1 MVLES
6 VVADLLNRFLGDYV
20 ENLNKSQLKLGIWG
34 GNVALDNLQIKENA
48 LSELDIPFRIKVGQ
62 IDKLTLKI
70 PWKNLYGE
78 AVVATLEGLYLL
90 IVPGASIKYDAEKE
104 EKYLQDNKQKELA
117 RIEEALQKAA
127 EKGTHSQDSLYGL
140 ESLIYKDTKP
150 GRKRKKYKK
159 HFKRPFKGRDHS
171 KDKPKV
177 EKKDTFLEKL
187 ATQVIKNVQV
197 KITGIHVKY
206 EDDITDPQCPIS
218 LGMTLSELSL
228 LTTNENWTPSI
239 LNEAAKIIYKL
250 LCLDSLSAY
259 WNIHSRIYYHGSR
272 EEILDQ
278 LKRGIPCSGNQ
289 PQDYQYIF
297 RPISASARLYINPHA
312 EVELK
317 TPKLD
322 CNVEVQRIVIEFTK
336 PQYLSMIDLL
346 ESIDYMVRNAPYR
359 RFRPNVCLHKNAR
372 EWWKYA
378 GNSVLEVHIRRHTRM
393 WSWSNIKQHRQLLKS
408 YKNMYKNKL
417 TQSKLSE
424 ETQRQIQDLERKLD
438 VFSIIL
444 GRQQAQ
450 VETIRSGQKLLKK
463 KITEAEKKGGGWFS
477 GFWSKKE
484 SRKKEDEESPVPET
498 IDELMTPEEKAKL
511 FTAIGYS
518 DSSYHLSLPK
528 QYVAHVVTLKLLS
541 TSLTIKEDKNVAETL
556 KVQIIDLSTKISRR
570 PGAQAIKVEAK
581 LENWYVTGLRQENI
595 VPSLVASI
603 GDSKSSLLKIEF
615 DVNPEDSTADQR
627 LTIESQAVEIKY
639 DAKTINA
646 MVEFF
651 QTSKGMDL
659 ERLTS
664 ATLMKLEEI
673 KERTATGLVHIIE
686 MRKVLELKINLKPS
700 YLVVPQTGFYYEK
713 SDLLIL
719 DFGTFQLNSINQG
732 SSQASTFSSLEEIMD
747 KAYDKFDVE
756 IKNVQL
762 LFGRTGEDWKKARF
776 QHPSTL
782 HILQPMDIHVQ
793 LAKSMVERDTRMARF
808 KVSGGLPLVHV
819 RLSDQKIKAVFDL
832 IDSIPLPQKSSVS
845 IPSTKVP
852 AIPTISV
859 GKGLLQT
866 PQLLAEMV
874 SDSEEEY
881 FDFEESSE
889 PTDKSLSKG
898 EEVKNEETAKEE
910 LIDLQLK
917 FEIKE
922 VLVELTRQKKI
933 EETVLVFDV
942 MHLGTEATV
951 RTYNLAAVSYLKKIS
966 LDYYE
971 IGGKKAPVHLISS
984 SDKAGLDLLKVEYVK
999 ADRNGPHFQTTF
1011 DNTEQMI
1018 RVAFSSLNLL
1028 LHTEALMSAVSFLT
1042 AVSPSGSGSTGD
1054 TPTKDKK
1061 QEDDT
1066 ILKKVAR
1073 PSKDK
1078 DVFDFKL
1085 FAKLDAFYL
1094 NICDEK
1100 KNIAEIKIQGLDSSL
1115 LLQSSHTVF
1124 FARLKDI
1131 IVTDVDSRTLH
1142 KKAVSIV
1149 GDEVFSFNLTL
1160 DPYATEGEAY
1170 TDMSKVDGTISLKVG
1185 CIQIV
1190 FLHKFLM
1197 ALLTFLNNFQ
1207 TAKEALSAATVQA
1220 AEKAATSV
1228 KDLAQRSFRL
1238 AMDIHLKAPVIV
1250 IPQSSVSPNAIVVD
1264 LGLIKVQNQFSLVS
1278 PAGSSLPP
1286 VIDKMDVQLT
1296 QLKLS
1301 RTTMETGLLHPD
1313 IEILHPIN
1321 LSLSVKR
1328 NLSAAWFHELPV
1340 LEVTGYLDTMNVVL
1354 SQEDLNVFLKVLTE
1368 NLGEAEEKLIPAKSV
1383 LQKEGK
1389 TKEVEK
1395 SVLTQD
1401 KSVPEGMLPE
1411 KTKRTLNEDVVNML
1425 LNFEIKEV
1433 AITLMKQVQK
1443 ERHPLHILTV
1453 LQLGTETKIRN
1464 HELTAAAY
1472 LKKIM
1477 MRCIEIN
1484 DSKGDPLCI
1493 INSSSE
1499 TDEHLLKMEYIKADA
1514 DGPDFVTA
1522 YGSTKQNI
1530 NVIFSCLDIVLHTEA
1545 LLSIMSFLTFSI
1557 PSGGLPST
1565 DKVSYH
1571 KPQIKEQ
1578 VKGST
1583 VKPVSGNA
1591 AHDDICEL
1599 KLTAKLNAFSITVC
1613 DQTCSLA
1620 DIRIQGMDASVVM
1633 KPKKIKVFSR
1643 LEDIVIT
1650 NVDPKTVHKKA
1661 VSIMGDEVFRFHVSL
1676 YPDATAG
1683 EAYSDMSRVDG
1694 KMSLKVGCIQV
1705 IYLHKFFMSLLDFL
1719 NNFQTAQEALTA
1731 VTVQAAEMAASSM
1744 KDFAKKSFR
1753 LLMDVNLK
1761 APVIVVPESS
1771 TSSNALVADLGL
1783 IRVQNEF
1790 KLVSSDESS
1799 LPPVID
1805 NMDVQLTHLKLSR
1818 CIISTESQPDS
1829 EILRPVS
1836 LTLLV
1841 QRNLAATWYHEAP
1854 TIGIKGDLKP
1864 MQIALS
1870 EEDLTVVMKILLEN
1884 LGGASSQPNTVQENI
1899 EDTQILKKGKVPNES
1914 DFYEGP
1920 FLASGEKSVSAVQ
1933 SSVECCTTLTF
1944 DFNFESLS
1952 VTLYNSDTNQKSLL
1966 SLHSDKLRLG
1976 ELRLHL
1982 MASSGKMFS
1991 DGSMD
1996 INVKLKACTL
2006 DDLREGIQNV
2016 TARMIDKKDDISD
2029 TSMIDINYKQD
2040 KNGTEV
2046 IAVLDKLYICASME
2060 FLLTVADF
2068 FINSMPASSTE
2079 RSAQLQLKHVAP
2091 GKSKPETEISTRP
2104 NMTVKAVILDP
2115 EIVFVANLTNADAPA
2130 LKVSFQCDFSLT
2142 SGKLAQRMTAQV
2154 KGFKVLACAFLK
2166 PKQDNSVTT
2175 VLRPCS
2181 LVMENMMHASGMQ
2194 TVVVTIEE
2202 LTVKISPIILNT
2214 VMTIMAAIKPKPTEE
2229 DSRGVTEVPENLWQ
2243 VKPIDE
2249 CNAWF
2254 LGVDIATE
2262 ATETFTDR
2270 EHILKQEK
2278 FDIVVKSVQITLEC
2292 GLGHRTVPLL
2302 LVESVFSGVIKNWS
2316 SMMAVTADM
2325 SLEIHYYNETYA
2337 VWEPLIEQI
2346 EGGKKQWS
2354 LKLEMKTNPV
2364 QERSLMPGDDFIVLP
2379 EPQTAVNIS
2388 SKDTMNITISKCC
2401 LAVFSNLAK
2410 AFSEGTASTFDYSFK
2425 DTAPFV
2431 VKNALG
2437 VALKVLPS
2445 SSIRIIGSAEK
2456 ETMNDIEI
2464 GQYMELEYSG
2474 FEVPQ
2479 QGKLS
2484 ALHRQ
2489 ESSVFSLTLGLHG
2502 YKEGV
2507 NIPIAKPGRRLYNV
2521 RNLVNHSDSIIVQID
2536 ATEGNKVITVR
2547 SPLQIKNHFSIP
2559 FMIYKLARDS
2569 KSLEPIGISKP
2580 EEEFHVPLHSY
2591 RCHLYIRPAGMLEG
2605 QFKES
2610 TTYIAWREELHRS
2623 NEVKCLLQC
2632 PATETNFLPLII
2644 SSTAVPDELNFISTY
2659 GEEWDPAYIIHL
2671 HPTLTVRNLLPYSL
2685 RYLLEGTAEARE
2697 LMEGSAADVFHSR
2710 IDGEIMEL
2718 VLMKYQGQD
2727 WNGHLKIRSGMPEFF
2742 SVCFTSHS
2750 ATVMTV
2756 DIYIHTRRI
2765 GSRMILSV
2773 FSPYWII
2780 NKTSRVL
2787 QYRAEDTHVKHP
2799 ADYRDIVLFSFKKKN
2814 IFSKNKIQL
2823 CISTSTWSS
2832 SFSLDTVGSYGCVRC
2847 PANNMDYLVGVSIKM
2862 STFNLT
2868 RIVTFTPFYTIANKS
2883 SLELEVGE
2891 IGPNGSFPTNKWNY
2905 ISASE
2910 CLPFWPEN
2918 SSGELCVR
2926 VVGYESTSRPFLF
2939 KAQDNGTLLRLEELN
2954 GGLLVDV
2961 NVSEH
2966 STLISF
2972 SDYHEGAAPALI
2984 VNHTSWDSLRYKQSG
2999 LQEEMELKPKQVC
3012 LFAWT
3017 DPTKTRKL
3025 IWGYSQNF
3033 GEHDLLKDECGQF
3046 PYNANTQ
3053 VHWVSF
3059 LDGRQRVLLFTDD
3072 VALVSKARQAEEL
3085 EQPDQEINLSIHS
3098 LGLSLVNNE
3107 NKKEISY
3114 IGITSSGVV
3123 WEQKQKQKWKP
3134 FNQKQINLLEQAYQ
3148 KYLCKTASQAP
3159 SWHKLDSNV
3168 EVNFSKVPM
3177 EMRLPVRCS
3186 IRRNFLPGIK
3196 VEFKQSPHQ
3205 RSLRAQL
3212 YWLQVDNQLPG
3223 SMFPVVFHPV
3233 APPKSIA
3240 LDSEPKPFIDISV
3253 ITRFNE
3259 YSKVLQ
3265 FKYFMVL
3272 IQEMALKIDQGFL
3285 GALSE
3290 FLTPSTDPEAEK
3302 QRSKLIQQD
3311 VDALNT
3317 ELMES
3322 SLTDLSMLSFFEHF
3336 HISPVKLHL
3345 SLSLSSGGEDS
3356 DKGEEMIAIHSL
3368 NLLLKSIGAT
3378 LTDVDDLIFKLA
3390 FFEIKYQFYKRDQ
3403 LMKRVVRHYSEQFLK
3418 QMYVL
3423 VLGLDVLG
3431 NPFGLIRGL
3440 SEGVEAFFYEPFQ
3453 GAVQGPEEFAEGFV
3467 IGVRSLL
3474 GHTVGGAAGV
3484 VSRIT
3489 GSVGKGLAAITMDKE
3504 FQQKRREEMGRQ
3516 PKDFGDSL
3524 AKGGKGLLR
3533 GVVGGVTGII
3543 TKPVEGAKKEGAAG
3557 FFKGIGKGLVG
3568 VVARPTGGIVDMAS
3582 STFQGIQRVAESTE
3596 EVSNLR
3602 PPRFIREDGIIRPYD
3617 RVEAEGYD
3625 LFEKLH
3631 IRKLEK
3637 ESYQYHCA
3645 LPRGRRASLIVT
3657 NRRLIHV
3664 KEMEILGHLTTEWDY
3679 LFEDFTRCPCYEAN
3693 VLKITVLDQK
3703 MFQRKDGT
3711 GQECVKTV
3719 QLQDETTARRICCA
3733 IQEAQARRKQQKLVK
3748 QASLRLKKPQM
3759 LS

>member
-48 LSELDIPFRIKVGQ
+48 LSELDVPFRVKVGQ

-90 IVPGASIKYDAEKE
+90 IVPGASVKYDAEKE

-127 EKGTHSQDSLYGL
+127 EK
-140 ESLIYKDTKP
+140 
-150 GRKRKKYKK
+150 
-159 HFKRPFKGRDHS
+159 
-171 KDKPKV
+171 DKPKE

-218 LGMTLSELSL
+218 LGMTLGELSL

-259 WNIHSRIYYHGSR
+259 WNIHSKMYYHGSR
-272 EEILDQ
+272 EQILDQ
-278 LKRGIPCSGNQ
+278 LKKGIPCHGHQ
-289 PQDYQYIF
+289 PEDYQYIF
-297 RPISASARLYINPHA
+297 RPVSASARLYINPYA

-317 TPKLD
+317 TPKID

-359 RFRPNVCLHKNAR
+359 RFRPNVPLHKNAK

-378 GNSVLEVHIRRHTRM
+378 GNSVLEVHIRRRTRM

-408 YKNMYKNKL
+408 YKNVYKNKL

-424 ETQRQIQDLERKLD
+424 ETQKQIQDLERKLD
-438 VFSIIL
+438 VFNTIL
-444 GRQQAQ
+444 ARQQAQ

-463 KITEAEKKGGGWFS
+463 KSTEAEKKSGGWFS
-477 GFWSKKE
+477 GFWGKRESKI
-484 SRKKEDEESPVPET
+484 KEDEEPLVPET
-498 IDELMTPEEKAKL
+498 LDELMTPEEKAKL
-511 FTAIGYS
+511 YTAIGYS
-518 DSSYHLSLPK
+518 DSSHHLSLPK

-556 KVQIIDLSTKISRR
+556 KVQMIDLSTKISQR

-615 DVNPEDSTADQR
+615 DINPEDSTADQS
-627 LTIESQAVEIKY
+627 LTIESQPVEVKY
-639 DAKTINA
+639 DARTINA

-659 ERLTS
+659 ERLTT

-673 KERTATGLVHIIE
+673 KERTATGLAHIIE
-686 MRKVLELKINLKPS
+686 MRKVLDLKINLKPS
-700 YLVVPQTGFYYEK
+700 YLVVPRTGFYHEN

-732 SSQASTFSSLEEIMD
+732 SSEASNFSSLEEIMD
-747 KAYDKFDVE
+747 KAYDKFDVK

-793 LAKSMVERDTRMARF
+793 LAKSMVERDSRMAKF

-819 RLSDQKIKAVFDL
+819 RLSDQKIKAISDL

-845 IPSTKVP
+845 VPSTKVP
-852 AIPTISV
+852 AIPTIPVV
-859 GKGLLQT
+859 GKGLLST

-889 PTDKSLSKG
+889 PTDSSVIKG
-898 EEVKNEETAKEE
+898 EEIRKEE
-910 LIDLQLK
+910 PAQEELTDLHLK

-922 VLVELTRQKKI
+922 VLVELTRQKTI

-951 RTYNLAAVSYLKKIS
+951 KTYNLAAVSYLKKIS
-966 LDYYE
+966 LDYYGT
-971 IGGKKAPVHLISS
+971 GGKKGPIHLISS
-984 SDKAGLDLLKVEYVK
+984 SDKPGLDLLKVEYVK
-999 ADRNGPHFQTTF
+999 ADRNGPQFQAIF
-1011 DNTEQMI
+1011 NNTEQMI
-1018 RVAFSSLNLL
+1018 QVTFSSLNLL

-1042 AVSPSGSGSTGD
+1042 AVSPSGSERSGE
-1054 TPTKDKK
+1054 TPSKEEKK
-1061 QEDDT
+1061 QEDESR
-1066 ILKKVAR
+1066 LKRVSK

-1085 FAKLDAFYL
+1085 FAKLDAFCL

-1115 LLQSSHTVF
+1115 CLQPSQTVF

-1131 IVTDVDSRTLH
+1131 VVTDVDSRTLH

-1160 DPYATEGEAY
+1160 NPHATEGEAY
-1170 TDMSKVDGTISLKVG
+1170 TDMSKVDGSVCLKVG
-1185 CIQIV
+1185 CIQLV
-1190 FLHKFLM
+1190 YLHKFLM
-1197 ALLTFLNNFQ
+1197 SLLTFLNNFQ
-1207 TAKEALSAATVQA
+1207 TAKETLSAATVQA

-1250 IPQSSVSPNAIVVD
+1250 IPQSSISPNAIVID
-1264 LGLIKVQNQFSLVS
+1264 LGLIKVQNQFVLVS
-1278 PAGSSLPP
+1278 SEGSSLPP

-1296 QLKLS
+1296 KLKLS
-1301 RTTMETGLLHPD
+1301 RITLETDLTHPD
-1313 IEILHPIN
+1313 IQILHPIN

-1328 NLSAAWFHELPV
+1328 NLSAAWFHKLPV

-1354 SQEDLNVFLKVLTE
+1354 SQEDLNVCLKVLTE
-1368 NLGEAEEKLIPAKSV
+1368 NLGEAEETQKGAKSV

-1389 TKEVEK
+1389 MKEVER
-1395 SVLTQD
+1395 SVLIQD
-1401 KSVPEGMLPE
+1401 KSVSEGLLSE
-1411 KTKRTLNEDVVNML
+1411 KRKITLNEDVINML

-1433 AITLMKQVQK
+1433 VITLMKQVQK
-1443 ERHPLHILTV
+1443 ERYPLHILTV
-1453 LQLGTETKIRN
+1453 LQLGTKTKIRN
-1464 HELTAAAY
+1464 HELAAAAY
-1472 LKKIM
+1472 LKKIT
-1477 MRCIEIN
+1477 MRCTEIH

-1493 INSSSE
+1493 LNSSSE
-1499 TDEHLLKMEYIKADA
+1499 TDEHLLKMEYIKADP
-1514 DGPDFVTA
+1514 DGPDFVTT
-1522 YGSTKQNI
+1522 YQSTKQNI

-1545 LLSIMSFLTFSI
+1545 LLSIMSFLTFSV
-1557 PSGGLPST
+1557 PSSGLPST
-1565 DKVSYH
+1565 EKSSEH
-1571 KPQIKEQ
+1571 KPQMKEQ
-1578 VKGST
+1578 EKGST
-1583 VKPVSGNA
+1583 LRPVSGDA
-1591 AHDDICEL
+1591 TCDDVSEL

-1613 DQTCSLA
+1613 DQTCTIA
-1620 DIRIQGMDASVVM
+1620 DIRVQGMDASVAM
-1633 KPKKIKVFSR
+1633 KPKEIKVFSR
-1643 LEDIVIT
+1643 LKDIVIT
-1650 NVDPKTVHKKA
+1650 NVDPKTIHKKA
-1661 VSIMGDEVFRFHVSL
+1661 VSIMGDEVFRFHMSL

-1683 EAYSDMSRVDG
+1683 EAYADMSRVDG
-1694 KMSLKVGCIQV
+1694 KMSLKVGCIQI
-1705 IYLHKFFMSLLDFL
+1705 IYLHKFFMSLLNFL
-1719 NNFQTAQEALTA
+1719 NNFQAAQEALTA
-1731 VTVQAAEMAASSM
+1731 VTAQAAEMAASSM

-1753 LLMDVNLK
+1753 LLMDINLK

-1771 TSSNALVADLGL
+1771 ASSNALVADLGL

-1790 KLVSSDESS
+1790 KLVSSDESP

-1818 CIISTESQPDS
+1818 CIISTDSQPDS

-1841 QRNLAATWYHEAP
+1841 QRNLAAAWYHKCP

-1870 EEDLTVVMKILLEN
+1870 EGDLTVIMKILLEN
-1884 LGGASSQPNTVQENI
+1884 LGGASSQPHTVQENI
-1899 EDTQILKKGKVPNES
+1899 EDMQIAKKGKAPHES
-1914 DFYEGP
+1914 GGTEGT
-1920 FLASGEKSVSAVQ
+1920 LVDSGQKCDSAVQ
-1933 SSVECCTTLTF
+1933 SSVECSTLLKF

-1952 VTLYNSDTNQKSLL
+1952 VTLYNSDTTQESLL
-1966 SLHSDKLRLG
+1966 SVHSDKLRLG

-1982 MASSGKMFS
+1982 MASAGEMFS

-1996 INVKLKACTL
+1996 ITVKLKACTL

-2016 TARMIDKKDDISD
+2016 TARMIDKKDDTND
-2029 TSMIDINYKQD
+2029 TSMIDIRYKQD

-2046 IAVLDKLYICASME
+2046 VAVLDKMYICASME
-2060 FLLTVADF
+2060 FLLAVAHF
-2068 FINSMPASSTE
+2068 FIKSMPVSSAE
-2079 RSAQLQLKHVAP
+2079 GSAQFQLKQVAA
-2091 GKSKPETEISTRP
+2091 GKSKADTEISVRP

-2115 EIVFVANLTNADAPA
+2115 EIVFVANLTSADAPA

-2142 SGKLAQRMTAQV
+2142 SDKLAQRMTAQV
-2154 KGFKVLACAFLK
+2154 MAFKVLACAFLK
-2166 PKQDNSVTT
+2166 EKQGKNVTT
-2175 VLRPCS
+2175 VLRPCF
-2181 LVMENMMHASGMQ
+2181 LVMENMVHTSGLH
-2194 TVVVTIEE
+2194 TVAVTMEE
-2202 LTVKISPIILNT
+2202 LTIKISPIILNT
-2214 VMTIMAAIKPKPTEE
+2214 VVTIMAALKPKTTEE
-2229 DSRGVTEVPENLWQ
+2229 DSRGAAEVSENLWQ
-2243 VKPIDE
+2243 VKPVDE

-2262 ATETFTDR
+2262 ATETFRDH
-2270 EHILKQEK
+2270 EQILKQEK
-2278 FDIVVKSVQITLEC
+2278 FDIVVKSVQMTLEC

-2302 LVESVFSGVIKNWS
+2302 LVESTFSGVLKNWS
-2316 SMMAVTADM
+2316 SLMEVTADM
-2325 SLEIHYYNETYA
+2325 SLEVHYYNETYA
-2337 VWEPLIEQI
+2337 VWEPLIERV
-2346 EGGKKQWS
+2346 EGGRKQWN

-2364 QERSLMPGDDFIVLP
+2364 QERSLLPGDDFIVIP
-2379 EPQTAVNIS
+2379 EPQTAINIS
-2388 SKDTMNITISKCC
+2388 SMDTMNITISKCC

-2410 AFSEGTASTFDYSFK
+2410 AFSEATASTFGYSFK
-2425 DTAPFV
+2425 ETAPII

-2437 VALKVLPS
+2437 VSLKVIPS
-2445 SSIRIIGSAEK
+2445 SSFRIVGSVEK
-2456 ETMNDIEI
+2456 ENVNEIET
-2464 GQYMELEYSG
+2464 GQSMELEYSV
-2474 FEVPQ
+2474 FEAPQ
-2479 QGKLS
+2479 RGRLS

-2489 ESSVFSLTLGLHG
+2489 ESSVFSLNLELEG
-2502 YKEGV
+2502 YQEALS
-2507 NIPIAKPGRRLYNV
+2507 IPVAKPGRRLYSV
-2521 RNLVNHSDSIIVQID
+2521 RDGAGRPDSVLVQID

-2547 SPLQIKNHFSIP
+2547 CPLQIKNHFSIP
-2559 FMIYKLARDS
+2559 FVIYQLAKGSKLL
-2569 KSLEPIGISKP
+2569 KPIGISKP

-2591 RCHLYIRPAGMLEG
+2591 RCHLYVQPTGIFEG
-2605 QFKES
+2605 QYKES

-2623 NEVKCLLQC
+2623 DEVKCLLQC

-2644 SSTAVPDELNFISTY
+2644 SSAAVPDELNFISSSV
-2659 GEEWDPAYIIHL
+2659 EELDPAYIIHL
-2671 HPTLTVRNLLPYSL
+2671 CPTLTMRNLLPYTL
-2685 RYLLEGTAEARE
+2685 RFLLEGTAEDRE
-2697 LMEGSAADVFHSR
+2697 LTEGSTADVFHSR
-2710 IDGEIMEL
+2710 ISGEIMEL
-2718 VLMKYQGQD
+2718 VLLKYQGKD
-2727 WNGHLKIRSGMPEFF
+2727 WHGHLKICDGMCEFF
-2742 SVCFTSHS
+2742 PVRFVSHS
-2750 ATVMTV
+2750 ASELAV
-2756 DIYIHTRRI
+2756 DVYIHARRV
-2765 GSRMILSV
+2765 GGHMVLSV

-2823 CISTSTWSS
+2823 CISTSTWSN
-2832 SFSLDTVGSYGCVRC
+2832 SFSLDTVGSYGCVKC

-2862 STFNLT
+2862 SSFNLT

-2891 IGPNGSFPTNKWNY
+2891 IGPNGSLPTNKWSY

-2926 VVGYESTSRPFLF
+2926 VVGYESSSKPFLF
-2939 KAQDNGTLLRLEELN
+2939 KAQDNGTLLKLEELN

-2966 STLISF
+2966 STVISF
-2972 SDYHEGAAPALI
+2972 TDYHEGAAPALI
-2984 VNHTSWDSLRYKQSG
+2984 VNHTPWDSLRYKQSG
-2999 LQEEMELKPKQVC
+2999 LQEEMELKPRQVC

-3017 DPTKTRKL
+3017 DPTKPRKL
-3025 IWGYSQNF
+3025 TWGYSQCF
-3033 GEHDLLKDECGQF
+3033 GEHDLLKDDCGQF

-3053 VHWVSF
+3053 IHWVSF

-3114 IGITSSGVV
+3114 IGITSSDVV
-3123 WEQKQKQKWKP
+3123 WERKPRQKWKP

-3148 KYLCKTASQAP
+3148 KYLSKTAFQGP
-3159 SWHKLDSNV
+3159 GWHKLDSNT
-3168 EVNFSKVPM
+3168 EVNFSKSPM

-3186 IRRNFLPGIK
+3186 IRRNFLSGIQ

-3240 LDSEPKPFIDISV
+3240 LDSEPKPFIDISI

-3259 YSKVLQ
+3259 YSQVLQ

-3290 FLTPSTDPEAEK
+3290 LFTPSTDPEAER

-3311 VDALNT
+3311 LDALNT

-3322 SLTDLSMLSFFEHF
+3322 SLTDVSMLSFFEHF
-3336 HISPVKLHL
+3336 HISPIKLHL
-3345 SLSLSSGGEDS
+3345 SLSLAAGGEAS

-3378 LTDVDDLIFKLA
+3378 LTDVDDVVFKLA

-3403 LMKRVVRHYSEQFLK
+3403 LRMRVIRHYSEQFLK

-3474 GHTVGGAAGV
+3474 GHTVGGAAGM

-3489 GSVGKGLAAITMDKE
+3489 GTVGKGLAAITLDEE

-3516 PKDFGDSL
+3516 PKDFGESL

-3602 PPRFIREDGIIRPYD
+3602 PPRLIREDGIIRPYN

-3625 LFEKLH
+3625 LFERLH

-3637 ESYQYHCA
+3637 EVYRYHCPI
-3645 LPRGRRASLIVT
+3645 PRGRRANLIVT
-3657 NRRLIHV
+3657 NRRVIYV
-3664 KEMEILGHLTTEWDY
+3664 KEVEILGHLTTEWDY
-3679 LFEDFTRCPCYEAN
+3679 LFEEFTCYPSYEAN
-3693 VLKITVLDQK
+3693 VLKITVWEEQN
-3703 MFQRKDGT
+3703 MFQRKDNAGYA
-3711 GQECVKTV
+3711 CVKTV
-3719 QLQDETTARRICCA
+3719 QLWDEATARRVCGA
-3733 IQEAQARRKQQKLVK
+3733 IQDALATRKQEKLVK
-3748 QASLRLKKPQM
+3748 RASLKWRKP
-3759 LS
+3759 

>member
-48 LSELDIPFRIKVGQ
+48 LSELDVPFKVKVGQ

-127 EKGTHSQDSLYGL
+127 EKGTHSPDSLYGL
-140 ESLIYKDTKP
+140 EKLIYKDIKP
-150 GRKRKKYKK
+150 
-159 HFKRPFKGRDHS
+159 
-171 KDKPKV
+171 DKPKE

-206 EDDITDPQCPIS
+206 EDDITDPQRPLS
-218 LGMTLSELSL
+218 LGMTLGELSL

-250 LCLDSLSAY
+250 LCLDSLSVY
-259 WNIHSRIYYHGSR
+259 WNVESKMYYHGSR
-272 EEILDQ
+272 EQILDQ
-278 LKRGIPCSGNQ
+278 LKRGIPCSSNQ
-289 PQDYQYIF
+289 PKDYQYIF
-297 RPISASARLYINPHA
+297 RPVSASARLYINPYA

-322 CNVEVQRIVIEFTK
+322 CNVEVQRIAVELTK

-346 ESIDYMVRNAPYR
+346 ESVDYMVRNAPYR
-359 RFRPNVCLHKNAR
+359 RFRPNVSLHNNAKQ
-372 EWWKYA
+372 WWKYA
-378 GNSVLEVHIRRHTRM
+378 GNSVLEVHIKRHTRM
-393 WSWSNIKQHRQLLKS
+393 WSWSNIKKHRQLLRS
-408 YKNMYKNKL
+408 YKNVYKNKL

-438 VFSIIL
+438 VFNIIL
-444 GRQQAQ
+444 ARQQAQ
-450 VETIRSGQKLLKK
+450 VEIIRAGQKLLKK
-463 KITEAEKKGGGWFS
+463 KATEVEKKSGGWFG
-477 GFWSKKE
+477 GFWGKKE
-484 SRKKEDEESPVPET
+484 SRKKEDEESSVPET

-518 DSSYHLSLPK
+518 DSSHHLSLPK

-541 TSLTIKEDKNVAETL
+541 TSLTIKEDKNTPETL
-556 KVQIIDLSTKISRR
+556 KVQIIDLSTKISQR

-581 LENWYVTGLRQENI
+581 LENWYITGLRQENT

-603 GDSKSSLLKIEF
+603 GDKKSSLLKIEF
-615 DVNPEDSTADQR
+615 NINPEDSTADQS
-627 LTIESQAVEIKY
+627 LAIESQPVEIKY
-639 DAKTINA
+639 DARTINA

-686 MRKVLELKINLKPS
+686 MRKVLDLKINLKPS

-713 SDLLIL
+713 SDLLVL
-719 DFGTFQLNSINQG
+719 DFGTFQLNSVNQG
-732 SSQASTFSSLEEIMD
+732 SSRASSSPSLEEIMD

-762 LFGRTGEDWKKARF
+762 LFVRAGEDWKKARF

-782 HILQPMDIHVQ
+782 HVLQPMDILVQ
-793 LAKSMVERDTRMARF
+793 LAKSMVEKDTRMAKF
-808 KVSGGLPLVHV
+808 KVSGELPLVHV
-819 RLSDQKIKAVFDL
+819 RLSDQKIKAIFDL
-832 IDSIPLPQKSSVS
+832 IDSIPLPQKSSMS
-845 IPSTKVP
+845 IPSRRVS
-852 AIPTISV
+852 AIPTISIV
-859 GKGLLQT
+859 SKGLLNT
-866 PQLLAEMV
+866 PQLLADIE

-881 FDFEESSE
+881 FDVEEGSE
-889 PTDKSLSKG
+889 PTSRSLMK
-898 EEVKNEETAKEE
+898 EEEMKNKEPVKEE
-910 LIDLQLK
+910 LTDLHLK

-922 VLVELTRQKKI
+922 VVLELTRQKKT
-933 EETVLVFDV
+933 EETILVFDV
-942 MHLGTEATV
+942 MRLGTEATI
-951 RTYNLAAVSYLKKIS
+951 RTYNLAAVSYLKKIG
-966 LDYYE
+966 LDYYDV
-971 IGGKKAPVHLISS
+971 GGKKPPLHLISS
-984 SDKAGLDLLKVEYVK
+984 SDQPGLDLLKVEYIK
-999 ADRNGPHFQTTF
+999 ADRNGPSFQTTF
-1011 DNTEQMI
+1011 NNTEQMI
-1018 RVAFSSLNLL
+1018 QVAFSSLNLM
-1028 LHTEALMSAVSFLT
+1028 LHTEALMSAVSFLA
-1042 AVSPSGSGSTGD
+1042 AVIPSGNGSSRD
-1054 TPTKDKK
+1054 KPTKEEK
-1061 QEDDT
+1061 QKDDT
-1066 ILKKVAR
+1066 RLKKAR
-1073 PSKDK
+1073 ISKDK

-1085 FAKLDAFYL
+1085 FAKLDALCL

-1115 LLQSSHTVF
+1115 LLQPSHTVL
-1124 FARLKDI
+1124 FARLRDI
-1131 IVTDVDSRTLH
+1131 IVTDVDSGTLH

-1149 GDEVFSFNLTL
+1149 GEEVFSFNLTL
-1160 DPYATEGEAY
+1160 YPYATEGDAY
-1170 TDMSKVDGTISLKVG
+1170 ADMSKVDGTVSLKVG

-1190 FLHKFLM
+1190 YLHKFLLS
-1197 ALLTFLNNFQ
+1197 LLTFLNNFQ

-1238 AMDIHLKAPVIV
+1238 SMDIHLKAPVIV
-1250 IPQSSVSPNAIVVD
+1250 IPQSSVSLNAIVID

-1278 PAGSSLPP
+1278 AEGSSLPP

-1301 RTTMETGLLHPD
+1301 RATMETGLSHPD
-1313 IEILHPIN
+1313 IQILHPIN
-1321 LSLSVKR
+1321 LSLTVNR
-1328 NLSAAWFHELPV
+1328 NLAAAWFHKKPV
-1340 LEVTGYLDTMNVVL
+1340 VEIIGHLDKMNIVVN
-1354 SQEDLNVFLKVLTE
+1354 QEDLNIFLKVLTE
-1368 NLGEAEEKLIPAKSV
+1368 NLGEGEEKQSQAKPV

-1389 TKEVEK
+1389 TKEIEK
-1395 SVLTQD
+1395 FVLMQD
-1401 KSVPEGMLPE
+1401 KSVPEVPE
-1411 KTKRTLNEDVVNML
+1411 KRKGMLNEDVINIL

-1433 AITLMKQVQK
+1433 VITLMKQVQK
-1443 ERHPLHILTV
+1443 ERYPLHILTV
-1453 LQLGTETKIRN
+1453 LQLGTETRIRN
-1464 HELTAAAY
+1464 HDLTAAAY
-1472 LKKIM
+1472 LKAIT
-1477 MRCIEIN
+1477 MRCLEIT

-1499 TDEHLLKMEYIKADA
+1499 TGEHLLKMEYIKADA
-1514 DGPDFVTA
+1514 DGPDFVTT
-1522 YGSTKQNI
+1522 YRSTKQTI
-1530 NVIFSCLDIVLHTEA
+1530 NVFFSCLDVVLHTEA
-1545 LLSIMSFLTFSI
+1545 LLSIMSFLTFSV
-1557 PSGGLPST
+1557 PSGGLPNPDKASDRKSQVEQEEST
-1565 DKVSYH
+1565 LR
-1571 KPQIKEQ
+1571 
-1578 VKGST
+1578 
-1583 VKPVSGNA
+1583 PVSSNA
-1591 AHDDICEL
+1591 THDDIYEL
-1599 KLTAKLNAFSITVC
+1599 KLTAKLNAFTISVC
-1613 DQTCSLA
+1613 DQTYRIA
-1620 DIRIQGMDASVVM
+1620 DIRIQGMDASVAM
-1633 KPKKIKVFSR
+1633 KTKKIKVFSR

-1650 NVDPKTVHKKA
+1650 NVDPKTIHKKA
-1661 VSIMGDEVFRFHVSL
+1661 VSIMGDEVFRFKMSL

-1683 EAYSDMSRVDG
+1683 DAYADMSKVDG
-1694 KMSLKVGCIQV
+1694 KMSLKVGCIQIV
-1705 IYLHKFFMSLLDFL
+1705 YLHKFFMSLLNFL
-1719 NNFQTAQEALTA
+1719 NNFQTAQEALSA

-1753 LLMDVNLK
+1753 LLMDINLK

-1771 TSSNALVADLGL
+1771 TSCNAMVADLGL

-1805 NMDVQLTHLKLSR
+1805 SMDVQLTHLKLSR
-1818 CIISTESQPDS
+1818 CTISADSQPDT

-1836 LTLLV
+1836 LALLV
-1841 QRNLAATWYHEAP
+1841 QRNLSATWYHKFPA
-1854 TIGIKGDLKP
+1854 IGIKGDLKP

-1870 EEDLTVVMKILLEN
+1870 EDDLTVVMKILLKN
-1884 LGGASSQPNTVQENI
+1884 LGGASSQPNTVQQNI
-1899 EDTQILKKGKVPNES
+1899 EDMQTVKKGAVASES
-1914 DFYEGP
+1914 DFYEDP
-1920 FLASGEKSVSAVQ
+1920 LLAVGQRNVSTVQ
-1933 SSVECCTTLTF
+1933 SSAECYTTLKF

-1952 VTLYNSDTNQKSLL
+1952 VILYNSDKNQKSLL

-1976 ELRLHL
+1976 ELRLHI

-2006 DDLREGIQNV
+2006 DDLRDGVQNV
-2016 TARMIDKKDDISD
+2016 TERMIDKKDDTNDS
-2029 TSMIDINYKQD
+2029 SMIDISYKQD

-2046 IAVLDKLYICASME
+2046 VAILDKLYICASME

-2068 FINSMPASSTE
+2068 FINSVPASSAEGST
-2079 RSAQLQLKHVAP
+2079 QLQLKHVAS
-2091 GKSKPETEISTRP
+2091 GKSKPEKEILVRP
-2104 NMTVKAVILDP
+2104 NMTVKAVIMDP
-2115 EIVFVANLTNADAPA
+2115 EIVFVANLTRADAPA
-2130 LKVSFQCDFSLT
+2130 LKVSFQCDFSLA
-2142 SGKLAQRMTAQV
+2142 SGKLVQRMTAQV
-2154 KGFKVLACAFLK
+2154 KDFKVLACAFLQE
-2166 PKQDNSVTT
+2166 KQDKSVTT

-2181 LVMENMMHASGMQ
+2181 LVMESMTHVSDLQ
-2194 TVVVTIEE
+2194 TVVVTVEE
-2202 LTVKISPIILNT
+2202 LTIKISPIILNT
-2214 VMTIMAAIKPKPTEE
+2214 VMTIMAAIKPKTAEE
-2229 DSRGVTEVPENLWQ
+2229 SFRGAAEVSENLWQ
-2243 VKPIDE
+2243 VKSVDQ

-2254 LGVDIATE
+2254 LGVDVATE
-2262 ATETFTDR
+2262 ATETFKDR
-2270 EHILKQEK
+2270 EHVLKQEK
-2278 FDIVVKSVQITLEC
+2278 FDVVVKSFQITLEC

-2302 LVESVFSGVIKNWS
+2302 LVESVFSGVLKNWS
-2316 SMMAVTADM
+2316 SLMEATADM
-2325 SLEIHYYNETYA
+2325 ALEVHYYNESYA
-2337 VWEPLIEQI
+2337 VWEPLIERI
-2346 EGGKKQWS
+2346 EGGRKQWS
-2354 LKLEMKTNPV
+2354 LKLEVKTNPV

-2388 SKDTMNITISKCC
+2388 SKDTMNITISKSC
-2401 LAVFSNLAK
+2401 LAVFDNLAK

-2425 DTAPFV
+2425 DSAPFI

-2437 VALKVLPS
+2437 VPLKVLPS
-2445 SSIRIIGSAEK
+2445 SSFRIVDSVQK
-2456 ETMNDIEI
+2456 ENMNKVEI
-2464 GQYMELEYSG
+2464 GQSMELEYSI
-2474 FEVPQ
+2474 FEPLQ
-2479 QGKLS
+2479 QRKLS
-2484 ALHRQ
+2484 AVYRQ
-2489 ESSVFSLTLGLHG
+2489 ESSLFSLNLEIQG
-2502 YKEGV
+2502 YNEVV
-2507 NIPIAKPGRRLYNV
+2507 NVPITKPGRRLYNI
-2521 RNLVNHSDSIIVQID
+2521 RNLLVDSSDSVLVQID
-2536 ATEGNKVITVR
+2536 ATEGNKIITVR

-2559 FMIYKLARDS
+2559 FLIYKLARDS
-2569 KSLEPIGISKP
+2569 RLLEPIGISKP

-2591 RCHLYIRPAGMLEG
+2591 RCHLYIQPTGMLEG

-2610 TTYIAWREELHRS
+2610 TTYIVWREELHRS
-2623 NEVKCLLQC
+2623 SEVKCLLQC
-2632 PATETNFLPLII
+2632 PSTETNFLPLVV
-2644 SSTAVPDELNFISTY
+2644 STTAVPDQLTFISTC

-2671 HPTLTVRNLLPYSL
+2671 YPTLTVRNLLPYSL

-2697 LMEGSAADVFHSR
+2697 LPEGSAADVFHAR
-2710 IDGEIMEL
+2710 INGELMEL
-2718 VLMKYQGQD
+2718 VLIKYQGKN
-2727 WNGHLKIRSGMPEFF
+2727 WNGHLKIRDGMPEFF
-2742 SVCFTSHS
+2742 PVCFTSHS
-2750 ATVMTV
+2750 AEVMTV
-2756 DIYIHTRRI
+2756 DIYIHIRRI

-2773 FSPYWII
+2773 FSPYWLI

-2847 PANNMDYLVGVSIKM
+2847 SANNRDYLVGVSIKI
-2862 STFNLT
+2862 SSFNLT

-2891 IGPNGSFPTNKWNY
+2891 VGPGGSFPTNKWNY

-2926 VVGYESTSRPFLF
+2926 VVGSESPSKPFLF
-2939 KAQDNGTLLRLEELN
+2939 KTQDNGTLLRLEELN

-2966 STLISF
+2966 SALISF

-2999 LQEEMELKPKQVC
+2999 LQDEMELKPQQVC

-3025 IWGYSQNF
+3025 TWVYSQNF

-3046 PYNANTQ
+3046 AYNSNTQ
-3053 VHWVSF
+3053 IHWVSF

-3123 WEQKQKQKWKP
+3123 WELKPRQKWKP

-3148 KYLCKTASQAP
+3148 KYLCKSDP
-3159 SWHKLDSNV
+3159 GWHKLDNNT

-3177 EMRLPVRCS
+3177 EMRFPVRCS
-3186 IRRNFLPGIK
+3186 IRRNFLSGIR

-3233 APPKSIA
+3233 APPKSIV
-3240 LDSEPKPFIDISV
+3240 LDSEPKPFIDISI

-3285 GALSE
+3285 GALNE
-3290 FLTPSTDPEAEK
+3290 LFTPSTDPEAER

-3322 SLTDLSMLSFFEHF
+3322 SLTDLSALSFFEHF
-3336 HISPVKLHL
+3336 HISPIKLHL
-3345 SLSLSSGGEDS
+3345 SLSLASGGEAS
-3356 DKGEEMIAIHSL
+3356 DKDEEMIAIHSL

-3467 IGVRSLL
+3467 IGVKSLL

-3504 FQQKRREEMGRQ
+3504 YQQKRREEMGRQ

-3602 PPRFIREDGIIRPYD
+3602 PPRLIHEDGIIRPYD

-3637 ESYQYHCA
+3637 ESYRYHCA
-3645 LPRGRRASLIVT
+3645 LPRGRRANLLVT
-3657 NRRLIHV
+3657 NRRVIYV
-3664 KEMEILGHLTTEWDY
+3664 KEVEILGHLTTEWDY
-3679 LFEDFTRCPCYEAN
+3679 LFEDFTHHPSYEAN
-3693 VLKITVLDQK
+3693 VLKITVMDQG
-3703 MFQRKDGT
+3703 MFQRKDSMGR
-3711 GQECVKTV
+3711 ECVKTI
-3719 QLQDETTARRICCA
+3719 QLQDENTAKRVCCA
-3733 IQEAQARRKQQKLVK
+3733 IGEAQAARKQQKLVK
-3748 QASLRLKKPQM
+3748 QASLQLKKPPM

>member
-34 GNVALDNLQIKENA
+34 GKEP
-48 LSELDIPFRIKVGQ
+48 LPSVILELDVPFRVKVGQ

-90 IVPGASIKYDAEKE
+90 IVPGASVKYDAEKE

-117 RIEEALQKAA
+117 RIEEALRKAA
-127 EKGTHSQDSLYGL
+127 EK
-140 ESLIYKDTKP
+140 
-150 GRKRKKYKK
+150 
-159 HFKRPFKGRDHS
+159 
-171 KDKPKV
+171 DKPKE

-206 EDDITDPQCPIS
+206 EDDVTQMHKI
-218 LGMTLSELSL
+218 
-228 LTTNENWTPSI
+228 NWTPSI

-259 WNIHSRIYYHGSR
+259 WNIHSKMYYHGSR
-272 EEILDQ
+272 EQILDQ
-278 LKRGIPCSGNQ
+278 LKRGIPCNGNQ
-289 PQDYQYIF
+289 PEDYQYIF
-297 RPISASARLYINPHA
+297 RPVSASARLYINPYA

-317 TPKLD
+317 TPKID

-359 RFRPNVCLHKNAR
+359 RFRPNVPLHKNAR

-378 GNSVLEVHIRRHTRM
+378 GNSVLEVHIRRHSRM
-393 WSWSNIKQHRQLLKS
+393 WSWSNIKQHRQHLKT
-408 YKNMYKNKL
+408 YKNVYKNKL

-438 VFSIIL
+438 VFNTVL
-444 GRQQAQ
+444 ARQQAQ

-463 KITEAEKKGGGWFS
+463 KSTEAEKKSGGWFG
-477 GFWSKKE
+477 GFWSKRE
-484 SRKKEDEESPVPET
+484 SRVKEDEESLVPET

-518 DSSYHLSLPK
+518 DSSHHLSLPK

-556 KVQIIDLSTKISRR
+556 KVQIIDLSTKISQR

-603 GDSKSSLLKIEF
+603 GDSRSSLLKIEF
-615 DVNPEDSTADQR
+615 DINPEDSTADQR
-627 LTIESQAVEIKY
+627 LIIESQPVEIKY
-639 DAKTINA
+639 DAATINA

-659 ERLTS
+659 ERLTT

-686 MRKVLELKINLKPS
+686 MRKVLDLKINLKPS
-700 YLVVPQTGFYYEK
+700 YLVVPQTGFYHEN

-719 DFGTFQLNSINQG
+719 DFGTFQLNSINQD
-732 SSQASTFSSLEEIMD
+732 SSEASNFSSLEEIMD
-747 KAYDKFDVE
+747 KAYDKFDVK

-793 LAKSMVERDTRMARF
+793 LAKSMVERDSRMAKF

-819 RLSDQKIKAVFDL
+819 RLSDQKIKAIFDL
-832 IDSIPLPQKSSVS
+832 IDSIPLPQKSSMSV
-845 IPSTKVP
+845 PSTKVRHHF
-852 AIPTISV
+852 ASV
-859 GKGLLQT
+859 DT
-866 PQLLAEMV
+866 
-874 SDSEEEY
+874 EEEY

-889 PTDKSLSKG
+889 PTDSSVIKG
-898 EEVKNEETAKEE
+898 EEVRKEE
-910 LIDLQLK
+910 PAEEELTNLQLK

-922 VLVELTRQKKI
+922 VLELTRQKTT

-951 RTYNLAAVSYLKKIS
+951 KTYNLAAVSYLKKIS
-966 LDYYE
+966 LDYYG
-971 IGGKKAPVHLISS
+971 IGGKKAPIHLISS
-984 SDKAGLDLLKVEYVK
+984 SDKPGLDLLKVEYIKV
-999 ADRNGPHFQTTF
+999 T
-1011 DNTEQMI
+1011 
-1018 RVAFSSLNLL
+1018 FSSLNLL

-1042 AVSPSGSGSTGD
+1042 AVSPSGSERSTEI
-1054 TPTKDKK
+1054 PSKEEK
-1061 QEDDT
+1061 QEDDS
-1066 ILKKVAR
+1066 ILKKVSK
-1073 PSKDK
+1073 PSKEK

-1085 FAKLDAFYL
+1085 FAKLDAFCL

-1115 LLQSSHTVF
+1115 CLQPSHTVF

-1131 IVTDVDSRTLH
+1131 VVTDVDSRTLH

-1160 DPYATEGEAY
+1160 NPHATEGEAY
-1170 TDMSKVDGTISLKVG
+1170 TDMSKVDGTMCLKVG
-1185 CIQIV
+1185 CIQLV
-1190 FLHKFLM
+1190 YVHKFLIS
-1197 ALLTFLNNFQ
+1197 LLTFLNNFQ
-1207 TAKEALSAATVQA
+1207 TAKETLSAATVQA

-1238 AMDIHLKAPVIV
+1238 GMDIHLKAPVIV
-1250 IPQSSVSPNAIVVD
+1250 IPQSSISPNAIVID
-1264 LGLIKVQNQFSLVS
+1264 LGLIKVQNQFVLVS
-1278 PAGSSLPP
+1278 SEGSSLPP

-1296 QLKLS
+1296 KLKLS
-1301 RTTMETGLLHPD
+1301 RITLETDLSHPD
-1313 IEILHPIN
+1313 IQILHPIN

-1328 NLSAAWFHELPV
+1328 NLSAAWFHKLPV
-1340 LEVTGYLDTMNVVL
+1340 LEVTGFLDTMNVSLVNVVHL
-1354 SQEDLNVFLKVLTE
+1354 KELNVFLELNKWWQFQ
-1368 NLGEAEEKLIPAKSV
+1368 KLSNKLNVPGKM
-1383 LQKEGK
+1383 KEQ
-1389 TKEVEK
+1389 ERL
-1395 SVLTQD
+1395 VLTQD
-1401 KSVPEGMLPE
+1401 KSVPEGMLSE
-1411 KTKRTLNEDVVNML
+1411 KRKPTLNEDVINML

-1433 AITLMKQVQK
+1433 VITLMKQVQK
-1443 ERHPLHILTV
+1443 ERYPLHILTV
-1453 LQLGTETKIRN
+1453 LQLGTKTKIRN
-1464 HELTAAAY
+1464 HELAAAAY
-1472 LKKIM
+1472 LKRIT
-1477 MRCIEIN
+1477 MRCTEIN

-1493 INSSSE
+1493 LNSSSE
-1499 TDEHLLKMEYIKADA
+1499 TDEHLLKMEYIK
-1514 DGPDFVTA
+1514 V
-1522 YGSTKQNI
+1522 
-1530 NVIFSCLDIVLHTEA
+1530 
-1545 LLSIMSFLTFSI
+1545 SIHF
-1557 PSGGLPST
+1557 
-1565 DKVSYH
+1565 H
-1571 KPQIKEQ
+1571 
-1578 VKGST
+1578 
-1583 VKPVSGNA
+1583 
-1591 AHDDICEL
+1591 
-1599 KLTAKLNAFSITVC
+1599 ITVC
-1613 DQTCSLA
+1613 DQTCRIA
-1620 DIRIQGMDASVVM
+1620 DIRIQGMDASVIK

-1650 NVDPKTVHKKA
+1650 NVDPETIHKKA
-1661 VSIMGDEVFRFHVSL
+1661 VCIMGDEVFRFHMSL

-1683 EAYSDMSRVDG
+1683 EAYTDMSRVDG
-1694 KMSLKVGCIQV
+1694 KMSLKVGCIQI
-1705 IYLHKFFMSLLDFL
+1705 IYLHKFFMSLLNFL
-1719 NNFQTAQEALTA
+1719 NNFQAAQEALTA

-1771 TSSNALVADLGL
+1771 ASCNALIADLGL

-1818 CIISTESQPDS
+1818 CIISADSQPDS

-1841 QRNLAATWYHEAP
+1841 QRNLAAAWYHKSP
-1854 TIGIKGDLKP
+1854 TICIKGDLKP

-1870 EEDLTVVMKILLEN
+1870 EDDLTVIMKILLEN
-1884 LGGASSQPNTVQENI
+1884 LGGSSSQPNTLQENI
-1899 EDTQILKKGKVPNES
+1899 EDTQIPKKGKAPHES
-1914 DFYEGP
+1914 
-1920 FLASGEKSVSAVQ
+1920 VQ
-1933 SSVECCTTLTF
+1933 SSMECYTLLKF

-1952 VTLYNSDTNQKSLL
+1952 VTLYNSDTTQESLL
-1966 SLHSDKLRLG
+1966 LVHSDKLRLG

-1982 MASSGKMFS
+1982 MASAGEMFS

-1996 INVKLKACTL
+1996 ISVKLKACTL

-2016 TARMIDKKDDISD
+2016 TARMIDKKDDTNES
-2029 TSMIDINYKQD
+2029 SMIDIRYKQD
-2040 KNGTEV
+2040 KNGTQV
-2046 IAVLDKLYICASME
+2046 VAVLDKLYICASME
-2060 FLLTVADF
+2060 FLLTVAHF
-2068 FINSMPASSTE
+2068 FIKSMPVSSAE
-2079 RSAQLQLKHVAP
+2079 GSAQFQLKQVTS
-2091 GKSKPETEISTRP
+2091 GKSKAATEISVRP
-2104 NMTVKAVILDP
+2104 NMTVKAVIMDP
-2115 EIVFVANLTNADAPA
+2115 EVVFVANLTNADAPA
-2130 LKVSFQCDFSLT
+2130 LKVSFQCDFFLT
-2142 SGKLAQRMTAQV
+2142 SDKLAQRMTAQV
-2154 KGFKVLACAFLK
+2154 KAFKVLACAFLK
-2166 PKQDNSVTT
+2166 EKQGKNVTT

-2181 LVMENMMHASGMQ
+2181 LVMENMVHTSGLH
-2194 TVVVTIEE
+2194 TVAVTIEE
-2202 LTVKISPIILNT
+2202 LTIKISPIILNT
-2214 VMTIMAAIKPKPTEE
+2214 VVTIMAALKPKTAE
-2229 DSRGVTEVPENLWQ
+2229 DDSKGAPEVSENLWQ
-2243 VKPIDE
+2243 VKPVDE

-2262 ATETFTDR
+2262 ATETFMDR
-2270 EHILKQEK
+2270 EQILKQEK
-2278 FDIVVKSVQITLEC
+2278 FDIVVKSVQMTLEC

-2302 LVESVFSGVIKNWS
+2302 LVESTFSGVLKNWS
-2316 SMMAVTADM
+2316 SLMEVTADM
-2325 SLEIHYYNETYA
+2325 SLEVHYYNETYA
-2337 VWEPLIEQI
+2337 VWEPFIERV
-2346 EGGKKQWS
+2346 EGGKKQWN
-2354 LKLEMKTNPV
+2354 LKLEMRTNPV
-2364 QERSLMPGDDFIVLP
+2364 QERSLLPGDDFIVIP
-2379 EPQTAVNIS
+2379 EPQTVVNIS
-2388 SKDTMNITISKCC
+2388 SMDTMNITISKCC

-2410 AFSEGTASTFDYSFK
+2410 AFSEATASTFDYSFK
-2425 DTAPFV
+2425 ETAPFV

-2437 VALKVLPS
+2437 VSLKVLPS
-2445 SSIRIIGSAEK
+2445 SNFRIVDSVAK
-2456 ETMNDIEI
+2456 ENMNEIET
-2464 GQYMELEYSG
+2464 GQSMELEYSV
-2474 FEVPQ
+2474 FEAPQ
-2479 QGKLS
+2479 RGRLS
-2484 ALHRQ
+2484 ALYRQ
-2489 ESSVFSLTLGLHG
+2489 ESSVFSLNLELQG
-2502 YKEGV
+2502 YKEV
-2507 NIPIAKPGRRLYNV
+2507 LSIPVAKPGRRLYNV
-2521 RNLVNHSDSIIVQID
+2521 REAADRSDSIVVQID

-2559 FMIYKLARDS
+2559 FVIYTLTKGS
-2569 KSLEPIGISKP
+2569 KSLKPIGISKP

-2591 RCHLYIRPAGMLEG
+2591 RCHLYVRPTGIFEG

-2632 PATETNFLPLII
+2632 PATETSFLPLII
-2644 SSTAVPDELNFISTY
+2644 SSTAVPDELNFISSSV
-2659 GEEWDPAYIIHL
+2659 EELDPAYIIHL
-2671 HPTLTVRNLLPYSL
+2671 YPTLTVRNLLPYSL

-2697 LMEGSAADVFHSR
+2697 LTEGSAADVFHSR
-2710 IDGEIMEL
+2710 ISGEIMEL
-2718 VLMKYQGQD
+2718 VLLKYQGKD
-2727 WNGHLKIRSGMPEFF
+2727 WNGHLKICDGMPEFF
-2742 SVCFTSHS
+2742 PVRFTSHS
-2750 ATVMTV
+2750 VSEMSV
-2756 DIYIHTRRI
+2756 DVYIHSRRI
-2765 GSRMILSV
+2765 GSHMVLSV

-2823 CISTSTWSS
+2823 CISTSTWSN

-2847 PANNMDYLVGVSIKM
+2847 STNYMDYLVGVSIRM
-2862 STFNLT
+2862 SSFNLT

-2891 IGPNGSFPTNKWNY
+2891 IGPNGSLPTNKWNY

-2926 VVGYESTSRPFLF
+2926 VVGFESSSKPFLF
-2939 KAQDNGTLLRLEELN
+2939 KAQDNGTLLKLEELN

-2966 STLISF
+2966 STVISF
-2972 SDYHEGAAPALI
+2972 TDYHEGAAPALI
-2984 VNHTSWDSLRYKQSG
+2984 VNHTPWDSLRYKQSG

-3017 DPTKTRKL
+3017 DPTKPRKFT
-3025 IWGYSQNF
+3025 WGYSQSF
-3033 GEHDLLKDECGQF
+3033 GEHDLLKDDCGQF

-3053 VHWVSF
+3053 IHWVSF

-3072 VALVSKARQAEEL
+3072 VALISKARQAEEL

-3114 IGITSSGVV
+3114 IGITSSDVV
-3123 WEQKQKQKWKP
+3123 WEQKPRQKWKP

-3148 KYLCKTASQAP
+3148 KYLSKSAFQGP
-3159 SWHKLDSNV
+3159 GWHKLDSNT
-3168 EVNFSKVPM
+3168 EVNFSKSPM

-3186 IRRNFLPGIK
+3186 IRRNFLSGIQ

-3223 SMFPVVFHPV
+3223 STFPVVFHPV

-3240 LDSEPKPFIDISV
+3240 LDSEPKPFIDISI

-3259 YSKVLQ
+3259 YSQVLQ

-3290 FLTPSTDPEAEK
+3290 LFTPSTDPEAERR
-3302 QRSKLIQQD
+3302 RSKLIQQD

-3317 ELMES
+3317 ELMDS

-3336 HISPVKLHL
+3336 HISPIKLHL
-3345 SLSLSSGGEDS
+3345 SLSLASGGEAS

-3390 FFEIKYQFYKRDQ
+3390 FFEIKYQFYKTDQ
-3403 LMKRVVRHYSEQFLK
+3403 LRTRVIRHYSEQFLK

-3474 GHTVGGAAGV
+3474 GHTVGGAAGM

-3489 GSVGKGLAAITMDKE
+3489 GTVGKGLAAITLDEE

-3516 PKDFGDSL
+3516 PKDFGESL

-3602 PPRFIREDGIIRPYD
+3602 PPRLIREDGIIRPYN

-3625 LFEKLH
+3625 LFELH

-3637 ESYQYHCA
+3637 EVYRYHCA
-3645 LPRGRRASLIVT
+3645 IPRGRRANLIVT
-3657 NRRLIHV
+3657 NRRVIYV
-3664 KEMEILGHLTTEWDY
+3664 KEVEILGHLTTEWDY
-3679 LFEDFTRCPCYEAN
+3679 LFEEFTRYPSYEAN
-3693 VLKITVLDQK
+3693 ILKITVLV
-3703 MFQRKDGT
+3703 RKACQFSSINT
-3711 GQECVKTV
+3711 H
-3719 QLQDETTARRICCA
+3719 
-3733 IQEAQARRKQQKLVK
+3733 
-3748 QASLRLKKPQM
+3748 
-3759 LS
+3759 